1 MQGKDNDEDPV
12 LLNPARLLVGT
23 YAPNRSMAEAFADW
37 IVRAD
42 GGQKVIKGFA
52 NNDGE
57 IMYTVAPT
65 T

>member
-1 MQGKDNDEDPV
+1 MQGKDDDKDPV
-12 LLNPARLLVGT
+12 LLNPACLLVGT
-23 YAPNRSMAEAFADW
+23 YALNRFMAEAFADW

-42 GGQKVIKGFA
+42 GGQKVIEGFA

-57 IMYTVAPT
+57 IMYSVAT